1 MSLLSFMFNHAL
13 LSTIGAHG
21 AGLVYNMRGGEYDR
35 QHGTQL
41 MTARV
46 GFQGV
51 AVLLLLVALFVA
63 NA

>member
-1 MSLLSFMFNHAL
+1 MSLLSLMIILAL
-13 LSTIGAHG
+13 LATVVALG
-21 AGLVYNMRGGEYDR
+21 AGLVSMMRGGEYDR

>member
-1 MSLLSFMFNHAL
+1 MSLLSLMIVLAL
-13 LSTIGAHG
+13 LATVGALG
-21 AGLVYNMRGGEYDR
+21 AGLVSMMRGGEYDR
-35 QHGTQL
+35 QHSTQL

-51 AVLLLLVALFVA
+51 AVLLLLVALFIA

>member
-1 MSLLSFMFNHAL
+1 MSLLTLMIILAL
-13 LSTIGAHG
+13 LATIVALG
-21 AGLVYNMRGGEYDR
+21 AGLVSMLRGGEYDR

-41 MTARV
+41 MAARV

-51 AVLLLLVALFVA
+51 AVLLLLVALLAA